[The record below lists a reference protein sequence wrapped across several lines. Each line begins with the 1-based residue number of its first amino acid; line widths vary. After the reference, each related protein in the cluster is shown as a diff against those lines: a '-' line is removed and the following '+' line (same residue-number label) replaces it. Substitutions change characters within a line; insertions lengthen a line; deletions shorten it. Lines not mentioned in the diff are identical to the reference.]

1 MKIKTP
7 KTTKRMLPFE
17 ITKAWLM
24 YSRMLE
30 LARTESAKKKVIMPK
45 SEKAQT
51 VAMQNVLKRP
61 FMMSPPIVHIP
72 R

>member
-1 MKIKTP
+1 
-7 KTTKRMLPFE
+7 
-17 ITKAWLM
+17 
-24 YSRMLE
+24 MLE

-61 FMMSPPIVHIP
+61 FMMSPPIVHIL